1 MNLTSMLPKQI
12 PNILLATFLF
22 MAFIGFAD
30 AAYLTAKHYAGLIP
44 PCSLVNGC
52 ETVLTSPYATVAW
65 NIPIALVGAVYYL
78 MLVIS
83 GVAYLD
89 TKNTAVLKSAAYFT
103 VAGFLTSLVLVS
115 LQFFVIQALCLYCI
129 ASAITSML
137 LFILGIVILRKL
149 KQTDTIENMPVLVR

>member
-1 MNLTSMLPKQI
+1 MPPKQI
-12 PNILLATFLF
+12 PNILLAAFLLT
-22 MAFIGFAD
+22 AFIGFAD

-52 ETVLTSPYATVAW
+52 ETVLTSPYATIVW
-65 NIPIALVGAVYYL
+65 NIPIALVGTVYYL
-78 MLVIS
+78 ILVIS
-83 GVAYLD
+83 GVVYLD
-89 TKNTAVLKSAAYFT
+89 TKNMAVLKSAAYFT
-103 VAGFLTSLVLVS
+103 IAGFLTSLVLVS